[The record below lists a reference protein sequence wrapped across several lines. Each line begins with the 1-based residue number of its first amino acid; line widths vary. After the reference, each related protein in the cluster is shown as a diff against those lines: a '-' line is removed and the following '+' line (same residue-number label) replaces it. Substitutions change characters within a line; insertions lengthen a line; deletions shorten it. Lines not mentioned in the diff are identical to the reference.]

1 LLGRDV
7 ELFGIWTGRMS
18 LGLGLGWLGTV
29 DVDRLCSVS
38 PADEA
43 GSSDLTCWATR
54 PATAWDLKER
64 RGRFRG
70 RMSS

>member
-1 LLGRDV
+1 LT
-7 ELFGIWTGRMS
+7 GIWTGRMS
-18 LGLGLGWLGTV
+18 LALGLGWSGIV
-29 DVDRLCSVS
+29 GGDRWYCAS

-43 GSSDLTCWATR
+43 GSSELTCWATR